1 MLNVR
6 NLMTWLLVKYVKYIF
21 MSYKF
26 LFISLIQN
34 IFKIIQ
40 YTNMLDS
47 KLVVQLRYFVFY

>member
-40 YTNMLDS
+40 YTSMLDS

>member
-1 MLNVR
+1 MLDVR